1 MVRHLVEIDS
11 GTPRAADDQARLR
24 RRLRSEYLH
33 VPTSEVAEREGI
45 EPRLVDRLR
54 QQEGLDWPRFTRSAI
69 TADADAHERWAPPE
83 GGRAA

>member
-1 MVRHLVEIDS
+1 MAPNLVPIDS
-11 GTPRAADDQARLR
+11 STQSPADDQARLR
-24 RRLRSEYLH
+24 KRLRSEYLH
-33 VPTSEVAEREGI
+33 VPTSEVAEREGV

-69 TADADAHERWAPPE
+69 NADPEARDGWAPPE

>member
-1 MVRHLVEIDS
+1 MARHLVEIKS
-11 GTPRAADDQARLR
+11 GTDQPAEDQARLR

-33 VPTSEVAEREGI
+33 VPTSEVAERERI

-54 QQEGLDWPRFTRSAI
+54 RQEGLDWPRFTSSAL
-69 TADADAHERWAPPE
+69 TADPEAREHWAPPE

>member
-1 MVRHLVEIDS
+1 MAPHLVSIDS
-11 GTPRAADDQARLR
+11 RTQRHADNQARLR

-33 VPTSEVAEREGI
+33 VPTSEVAEREGV

-69 TADADAHERWAPPE
+69 NADPEAREGWAPPE

>member
-1 MVRHLVEIDS
+1 MAPHLVEVDS
-11 GTPRAADDQARLR
+11 STQGPADDQARLR

-33 VPTSEVAEREGI
+33 VPTSEVAKREGV

-69 TADADAHERWAPPE
+69 NADPKAREGWAPPE

>member
-1 MVRHLVEIDS
+1 MVRYLVEIDS
-11 GTPRAADDQARLR
+11 GTHSPADDQARLR

-33 VPTSEVAEREGI
+33 VPTSEVAEREGV
-45 EPRLVDRLR
+45 ESRLVDRLR

-69 TADADAHERWAPPE
+69 NADADARERWAPPE